1 MGLYTHLSNP
11 NILRITWLLFGLALA
26 LSAALTIPLFPT
38 NYSHEVG
45 SVAPYTVKSRVAVPP
60 FVSMY
65 LTGESERQAS
75 NSVSDVLVYD
85 PSAVQKQKSAATDL
99 LQRIQAVKDDPSLSP
114 EQKLESLKHLKD
126 HTLSVQVLIYIVEM
140 EDDQWTR
147 VTNEAVRLIGNAMSD
162 KVRPQDLAQ
171 VRQSVLSQ
179 VSSDFNA
186 RQVLV
191 STEIARSFILPNLSI
206 DLDETEKGRKQAKA
220 QIEPVRLSIAPGE
233 TILRDG
239 SIITPVD
246 IEKLEASK
254 LIDPKI
260 QWAQIIGNIGL
271 SVAFCVGLGIYLI
284 KGQLNTPVTPKR
296 VLLLALIIGGIVFAA
311 KLLLPG
317 RELLSYLFPFATGP
331 MLIATLLNPFLAVV
345 VALLLSILVTYSAM
359 LSPELL
365 TFLSPSPLE
374 PLEKIT
380 LYFSS
385 SLIGVLMVWQ
395 AKRMYQYL
403 AAGIGVGIAGAAIVL
418 VFWLLAPDREVAK
431 LGWAVLGVMS
441 SGFLSAALTV
451 GAFVLLGHIF
461 GITTSFHLMEL
472 AHPDHPLLRKLV
484 LEAPGTYYHSLIV
497 SNLAE
502 QAADIIG
509 ADSLMARVGAYYHD
523 AGKLINPG
531 FFIENQRAGEN
542 IHDKLDPTIS
552 ASIVISHVKDGVQL
566 ANQYHLP
573 HRIKD
578 FMQEHHGTR
587 LASFFYQKALQEKE
601 GVQRTDF
608 EYPGPAPRSKETAIV
623 MLADSIEAMAR
634 ARGSSDPEDLYALVE
649 EVVAERI
656 AEGQLD
662 NSDLTLQDLAKIKE
676 AFKIALRGVFHPR
689 IQYPQPP
696 PLIESEKA
704 HEEAEAA
711 ERINLT

>member
-1 MGLYTHLSNP
+1 MSFQTNLSNP
-11 NILRITWLLFGLALA
+11 NIVKITWLLAGLALL
-26 LSAALTIPLFPT
+26 LSAALTVPLVPAKYNAET
-38 NYSHEVG
+38 G

-65 LTGESERQAS
+65 LTGEAQRQAS
-75 NSVSDVLVYD
+75 SSVPDVLVYD
-85 PSAVQKQKSAATDL
+85 PSVAQKQTSAATEL
-99 LQRIQAVKDDPSLSP
+99 LERIQAVRHEASLP
-114 EQKLESLKHLKD
+114 EQKVESLKQIKD
-126 HTLSVQVLIYIVEM
+126 HSLSIQVVNYIAEM
-140 EDDQWTR
+140 ENAQWAR
-147 VTNEAVRLIGNAMSD
+147 SSSEALRLIGNVMSD
-162 KVRPQDLAQ
+162 KIRPQDLAQ
-171 VRQSVLSQ
+171 ARQSVLSQ
-179 VSSDFNA
+179 IPPDFSP

-191 STEIARSFILPNLSI
+191 STEIARSFILPNLSV
-206 DLDETEKGRKQAKA
+206 DLEETEKGRKRVKEH
-220 QIEPVRLSIAPGE
+220 IEPVRLSIAPGE

-254 LIDPKI
+254 LIDPQI
-260 QWAQIIGNIGL
+260 EWAQIIGNVAFSL
-271 SVAFCVGLGIYLI
+271 AFCVGLGLYLV
-284 KGQLNTPVTPKR
+284 KGQSNTPVTPKR
-296 VLLLALIIGGIVFAA
+296 VLLLVLIIGGMVFAA

-331 MLIATLLNPFLAVV
+331 MVIATLLSPFLAIVV
-345 VALLLSILVTYSAM
+345 SFLLSILVTYSAM

-365 TFLSPSPLE
+365 TFLSPSPLD

-385 SLIGVLMVWQ
+385 SLVGILMVWQ

-403 AAGIGVGIAGAAIVL
+403 AAGIAVGAAGAAIVL
-418 VFWLLAPDREVAK
+418 VFWLLAPDRDVAK

-441 SGFLSAALTV
+441 SGFLSSALTV
-451 GAFVLLGHIF
+451 GIFVLLGHIF
-461 GITTSFHLMEL
+461 GVATTFHLMEL
-472 AHPDHPLLRKLV
+472 AHPDHPLLRKLL

-502 QAADIIG
+502 QAADVIG

-523 AGKLINPG
+523 AGKLLNPG

-542 IHDKLDPTIS
+542 IHDRLDPTIS

-578 FMQEHHGTR
+578 FVQEHHGTR
-587 LASFFYQKALQEKE
+587 LASFFYNKALQEKE
-601 GVQRTDF
+601 GVQKTDF
-608 EYPGPAPRSKETAIV
+608 EYPGPAPKSKETAIV
-623 MLADSIEAMAR
+623 MLADSIEAVAR
-634 ARGSSDPEDLYALVE
+634 ARGSSDPEDLNALVE
-649 EVVAERI
+649 EIVAERI

-662 NSDLTLQDLAKIKE
+662 ESDLTLQDLARIKE
-676 AFKIALRGVFHPR
+676 AFKTALRGVFHPR

-696 PLIESEKA
+696 SA
-704 HEEAEAA
+704 EAESIQAEKTE